1 MVESIPRKP
10 CWVETR
16 ATRDWSDAA
25 GALGMVGGGR
35 VGVEMEGRNQGSD
48 GSQAIEI
55 RLSAQIGRAHV

>member
-16 ATRDWSDAA
+16 ATRDWSDVA

-35 VGVEMEGRNQGSD
+35 VGWKWRE
-48 GSQAIEI
+48 EI
-55 RLSAQIGRAHV
+55 REVMEAKPL

>member
-35 VGVEMEGRNQGSD
+35 VGGGNGGKKS
-48 GSQAIEI
+48 GK
-55 RLSAQIGRAHV
+55 